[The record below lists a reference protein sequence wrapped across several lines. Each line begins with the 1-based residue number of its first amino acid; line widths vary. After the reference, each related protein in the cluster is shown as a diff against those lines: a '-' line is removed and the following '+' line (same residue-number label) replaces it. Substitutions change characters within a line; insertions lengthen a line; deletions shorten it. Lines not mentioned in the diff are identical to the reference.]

1 MVQYIRN
8 YIEQEKKD
16 MDSIRPEDV
25 KHVVDVL
32 FDAWKEGK
40 QVFIFGNGGSA
51 STASHFA
58 CDIAKG
64 TLQRVYDHT
73 EKRFRVISLTDN
85 VALMTAF
92 ANDLSYDDMFSQQLN
107 HYVNKGDVVIAI
119 SGSGNSP
126 NVIKGVELAK
136 KFGAKTIALL
146 GFDGGKLMNIA
157 DHTVLVKSNHYGRV
171 ESCHLMVHHLIASY
185 LHERIKEVSEPQ
197 SANSVAAEKLQQPI

>member
-1 MVQYIRN
+1 MDFIKD

-16 MDSIRPEDV
+16 IDSINPEDV
-25 KHVVDVL
+25 KYVVDIL
-32 FDAWKEGK
+32 FDAWKEGR
-40 QVFIFGNGGSA
+40 QIFIFGNGGSA

-64 TLQRVYDHT
+64 TLQRAYDHT
-73 EKRFRVISLTDN
+73 ERRFRIMSLTDN

-107 HYVNKGDVVIAI
+107 HYVNKDDVVIAI

-126 NVIKGVELAK
+126 NVIKGIELAK

-146 GFDGGKLMNIA
+146 GFDGGKLKRIV
-157 DHTVLVKSNHYGRV
+157 DHSIIVKSNHYGRI
-171 ESCHLMVHHLIASY
+171 ESCHLMVHHLIVSY
-185 LHERIKEVSEPQ
+185 LYEKIKEY
-197 SANSVAAEKLQQPI
+197 EKNNR